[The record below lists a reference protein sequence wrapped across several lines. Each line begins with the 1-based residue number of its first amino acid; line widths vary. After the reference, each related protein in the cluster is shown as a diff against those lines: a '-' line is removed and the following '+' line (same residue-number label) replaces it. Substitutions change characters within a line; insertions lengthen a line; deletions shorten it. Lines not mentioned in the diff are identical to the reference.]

1 MNPLAFN
8 YVPPPP
14 QYTHLRFTYH
24 LVAMIK
30 MEYPSF
36 ILKVGVIVSLS
47 LSLFLSLT
55 QSIFAHLKLRIS
67 FLRSLRL

>member
-1 MNPLAFN
+1 MPQMS
-8 YVPPPP
+8 PPPP

-47 LSLFLSLT
+47 LSLTHSKHICSFEVEDLLFEKFKSLSP
-55 QSIFAHLKLRIS
+55 
-67 FLRSLRL
+67 